1 MVLRNL
7 LSLPMVATGELLT
20 QRFAFSVLPAC
31 FALGNHGRL
40 SHGWFVML
48 SLPYGRDSITT
59 ASAVRRFHS
68 GLFLTG
74 RGRLSHGWFVML
86 SLPYG
91 RDSITTASQ
100 LTVLGNMSTPT
111 HFSILY
117 PAASITFR
125 SRTNDVG
132 LQDIYTILLAP
143 NSSIFGNAFG

>member
-1 MVLRNL
+1 MIVDIFPAQKYYRLRGSPFPFCLCASHLAITDGYRMVLRNL

-20 QRFAFSVLPAC
+20 LRFAVSVLPAC
-31 FALGNHGRL
+31 CALAGH
-40 SHGWFVML
+40 
-48 SLPYGRDSITT
+48 
-59 ASAVRRFHS
+59 
-68 GLFLTG
+68 
-74 RGRLSHGWFVML
+74 GRLSHGWFVML

-100 LTVLGNMSTPT
+100 LTVFGNMSTPT

>member
-1 MVLRNL
+1 MIVDIFPAQKYYRLSDSPFPFCLRASHLAITDGYRIVLRNL
-7 LSLPMVATGELLT
+7 LSLLTVATGELLT
-20 QRFAFSVLPAC
+20 QRFAVSVLPAC
-31 FALGNHGRL
+31 FALAGH
-40 SHGWFVML
+40 
-48 SLPYGRDSITT
+48 
-59 ASAVRRFHS
+59 
-68 GLFLTG
+68 
-74 RGRLSHGWFVML
+74 GRLSHGWFVML